1 LRQETESLEKPGK
14 VRRREREGDMEC
26 LEALFN
32 DGDLLLAGPSGIM
45 IGLLSGRQ
53 QQLHRIQFTSVRD
66 FS

>member
-1 LRQETESLEKPGK
+1 
-14 VRRREREGDMEC
+14 MEC